1 MILRISRGTRRTF
14 STQEVR
20 RKMIFPH
27 YLRSLHDVLMNGKVM
42 FQSSKKE
49 KQKGDIFFS
58 MKYHLYWL
66 LKGPCFEL
74 LWDGKYGLFWAK
86 KVAEIW
92 YLLITEKFL
101 FWTFREREMRPFLR
115 QKVDEKL
122 VFTDYRKVLVLNF
135 YVMGNTVFFET
146 KRWWK
151 DYIYWLLKIFC
162 FCYQNVLVLNIS
174 VMGNTVF
181 LSQRFDAKVIS
192 TLAFWT
198 VHDIPRPG
206 KYGFSCSVNF
216 LALAFW

>member
-162 FCYQNVLVLNIS
+162 YGLPKRSCFEHF
-174 VMGNTVF
+174 G
-181 LSQRFDAKVIS
+181 D
-192 TLAFWT
+192 
-198 VHDIPRPG
+198 G
-206 KYGFSCSVNF
+206 KYGLFEPKSWCKGNIYFGF
-216 LALAFW
+216 LNCPWYSKTREIRFFVQC

>member
-1 MILRISRGTRRTF
+1 MILRISRGKRRTF
-14 STQEVR
+14 SAQEVR

-27 YLRSLHDVLMNGKVM
+27 YLRSLHDVLMNEKVM

-58 MKYHLYWL
+58 MEYHLYWL
-66 LKGPCFEL
+66 LKGPYFEL
-74 LWDGKYGLFWAK
+74 LWDGIYGFFWAK

-92 YLLITEKFL
+92 YILITEKFL
-101 FWTFREREMRPFLR
+101 FWTFREWEMRPFLR

-135 YVMGNTVFFET
+135 YVMGNTIFFET

-162 FCYQNVLVLNIS
+162 FGLPKRSCFEHF
-174 VMGNTVF
+174 G
-181 LSQRFDAKVIS
+181 D
-192 TLAFWT
+192 
-198 VHDIPRPG
+198 G
-206 KYGFSCSVNF
+206 KYGLFELKSWCKGNINF
-216 LALAFW
+216 GFLNCPWYSRTREIRFFVQC

>member
-27 YLRSLHDVLMNGKVM
+27 YLRSLHDVLMNEKVM

-162 FCYQNVLVLNIS
+162 YGLPKRSCFEHF
-174 VMGNTVF
+174 G
-181 LSQRFDAKVIS
+181 D
-192 TLAFWT
+192 
-198 VHDIPRPG
+198 G
-206 KYGFSCSVNF
+206 KYGLFEPKSWCKGNINF
-216 LALAFW
+216 GFLNCPWYSRTRKIQFFVQC

>member
-1 MILRISRGTRRTF
+1 MILRISRGKRRTF
-14 STQEVR
+14 SAQEVR

-27 YLRSLHDVLMNGKVM
+27 YLRSLHDVLMNKKVM

-58 MKYHLYWL
+58 MEYHLYWL
-66 LKGPCFEL
+66 LKGPYFEL
-74 LWDGKYGLFWAK
+74 LWDGIYGFFWAK

-92 YLLITEKFL
+92 YILITEKFL
-101 FWTFREREMRPFLR
+101 FWTFRESEMRPFLR

-162 FCYQNVLVLNIS
+162 YGLP
-174 VMGNTVF
+174 
-181 LSQRFDAKVIS
+181 K
-192 TLAFWT
+192 
-198 VHDIPRPG
+198 RPCFEHFGDG
-206 KYGFSCSVNF
+206 KYGLFEPKSWCKGNINF
-216 LALAFW
+216 GFLNCPWYSRTRKIQFFVQC

>member
-58 MKYHLYWL
+58 MEYHLYWL
-66 LKGPCFEL
+66 LKGPYFEL
-74 LWDGKYGLFWAK
+74 LWDGIYGFFWAK

-92 YLLITEKFL
+92 YILITEKFL
-101 FWTFREREMRPFLR
+101 FWTFREWEMRPFLR

-162 FCYQNVLVLNIS
+162 YGLPKRSCFEHF
-174 VMGNTVF
+174 G
-181 LSQRFDAKVIS
+181 D
-192 TLAFWT
+192 
-198 VHDIPRPG
+198 G
-206 KYGFSCSVNF
+206 KYGLFEPKSWCKGNINF
-216 LALAFW
+216 GFLNCPWYSRTRKIQFFVQC

>member
-1 MILRISRGTRRTF
+1 MILRISRGKRRTF
-14 STQEVR
+14 SAQEVR

-27 YLRSLHDVLMNGKVM
+27 YLRSLHDVLMNEKVM

-58 MKYHLYWL
+58 MEYHLYWL
-66 LKGPCFEL
+66 LKGPYFEL
-74 LWDGKYGLFWAK
+74 LWDGIYVFFWAK

-92 YLLITEKFL
+92 YILITEKFL
-101 FWTFREREMRPFLR
+101 FWTFREWEMRPFLR

-162 FCYQNVLVLNIS
+162 YGLPKRSCFEHF
-174 VMGNTVF
+174 G
-181 LSQRFDAKVIS
+181 D
-192 TLAFWT
+192 
-198 VHDIPRPG
+198 G
-206 KYGFSCSVNF
+206 KYGLFEPKSWCKGNINF
-216 LALAFW
+216 GFLNCPWYSRTRKIQFFVQC

>member
-1 MILRISRGTRRTF
+1 MILRISRGKRRTF
-14 STQEVR
+14 SAQEVR

-27 YLRSLHDVLMNGKVM
+27 YLRSLHDVLMNEKVM

-58 MKYHLYWL
+58 MEYHLYWL
-66 LKGPCFEL
+66 LKGPYFEL
-74 LWDGKYGLFWAK
+74 LWDGIYGFFWAK

-92 YLLITEKFL
+92 YILITEKFL
-101 FWTFREREMRPFLR
+101 FWTFREWEMRPFLR

-162 FCYQNVLVLNIS
+162 YGLPKRSCFEHF
-174 VMGNTVF
+174 G
-181 LSQRFDAKVIS
+181 D
-192 TLAFWT
+192 
-198 VHDIPRPG
+198 G
-206 KYGFSCSVNF
+206 KYGLFEPKSWCKGNINF
-216 LALAFW
+216 GFLNCPWYSRTRKIQFFVQC

>member
-1 MILRISRGTRRTF
+1 MILRISRGKRRTF
-14 STQEVR
+14 SAQEVR

-27 YLRSLHDVLMNGKVM
+27 YLRSLHDVLMNEKVM

-162 FCYQNVLVLNIS
+162 YGLPKRSCFEHF
-174 VMGNTVF
+174 G
-181 LSQRFDAKVIS
+181 D
-192 TLAFWT
+192 
-198 VHDIPRPG
+198 G
-206 KYGFSCSVNF
+206 KYGLFEPKSWCKGNINF
-216 LALAFW
+216 GFLNCPWYSRIRKIQFFVQC

>member
-1 MILRISRGTRRTF
+1 
-14 STQEVR
+14 
-20 RKMIFPH
+20 
-27 YLRSLHDVLMNGKVM
+27 M

-58 MKYHLYWL
+58 MEYHLYWL
-66 LKGPCFEL
+66 LKGPYFEL
-74 LWDGKYGLFWAK
+74 LWDGIYGFFWAK

-92 YLLITEKFL
+92 YILITEKFL
-101 FWTFREREMRPFLR
+101 FWTFREWEMRPFLR

-162 FCYQNVLVLNIS
+162 YGLPKRSCFEHF
-174 VMGNTVF
+174 G
-181 LSQRFDAKVIS
+181 D
-192 TLAFWT
+192 
-198 VHDIPRPG
+198 G
-206 KYGFSCSVNF
+206 KYGLFEPKSWCKGNINF
-216 LALAFW
+216 GFLNCPWYSRIRKIQFFVQC